1 MIGIDKISLH
11 TQDFKPLD
19 LTDLSVWGVNANRKQ
34 GSTGELPTW
43 RDSKGHEI
51 KANGFHHNTD
61 LFNLTIDYKGCNISL
76 NPSKIKHQYNLLST
90 GHELKET
97 MSTIETEINKVCG
110 LDFKQMS
117 LCRFD
122 LARNESL
129 DYPIPMYFGGLRLLK
144 GKRSESRNE
153 PDGFYIGNRT
163 HQSIFYN
170 KETGLKYSLGN
181 SNFITPPNFMRAE
194 ARYMKSLAVK
204 RYANGIRNINDLLE
218 LSPSDLDLSY
228 KNYFNKIIFIRS
240 KLGLQL
246 KIDWNEEI
254 ELFKALKKD
263 KPKSYFSYWLQLNSI
278 NNLMEQFGSMQS
290 IKDFISS
297 DELGESTSA
306 KYRNLQKLEQLIAL
320 RGQLDKQRN
329 VVTDSSL
336 LEEIKQR
343 FVA

>member
-1 MIGIDKISLH
+1 MIGIDKIALH
-11 TQDFKPLD
+11 TRDFKPLD
-19 LTDLSVWGVNANRKQ
+19 LTDASLWGVNANRKQ
-34 GSTGELPTW
+34 GSIGELPTW
-43 RDSKGHEI
+43 KDSKGHEI

-61 LFNLTIDYKGCNISL
+61 LFNLTIDYKGCNISF
-76 NPSKIKHQYNLLST
+76 NPSKIKHEYNLLST
-90 GHELKET
+90 GVEFKET
-97 MSTIETEINKVCG
+97 ISTIETEINKICS
-110 LDFKQMS
+110 LDFKNMS

-122 LARNESL
+122 LARNESM
-129 DYPIPMYFGGLRLLK
+129 DFPISMYFGGLRLLK

-153 PDGFYIGNRT
+153 PEGFYIGNRT

-181 SNFITPPNFMRAE
+181 SNFITPPNFMRGE
-194 ARYMKSLAVK
+194 CRYLKSLSVK
-204 RYANGIRNINDLLE
+204 RYANGIRNINDLFE

-228 KNYFNKIIFIRS
+228 KNYFNKVIFVRS

-246 KIDWNEEI
+246 KIDWNDEI

-263 KPKSYFSYWLQLNSI
+263 KPKGYFSYWLQLNSI
-278 NNLMEQFGSMQS
+278 NNLMDQFGSMQS
-290 IKDFISS
+290 VKDFISS

-306 KYRNLQKLEQLIAL
+306 RYRNLQKLEQLIAL

-329 VVTDSSL
+329 VVNDASL
-336 LEEIKQR
+336 LQEIKQR